1 MAKKNRPGKPTPE
14 ELEKKGLIA
23 GILESESN
31 ELTEEEL
38 EAKSVEELKLLQVKP
53 TPDGKKPKRETFP
66 LVGNE
71 STEIYPF
78 TESMPDEF
86 DFEKYPTLK
95 RKDFVHDHLYFE
107 HKALEAERKVAKF
120 RELAEEAKKL
130 GSTQDRARA
139 KKLLKTAAKMA
150 ELKAV
155 LEAGG
160 YDVDALLAGAGV
172 ESDDEENE

>member
-1 MAKKNRPGKPTPE
+1 MAKQKQNKPTPE
-14 ELEKKGLIA
+14 ELEKKHLVGA
-23 GILESESN
+23 ILDNEEN

-38 EAKSVEELKLLQVKP
+38 NAMSVEELKLLQTKP
-53 TPDGKKPKRETFP
+53 TPDTKRKTREVFP

-78 TESMPDEF
+78 TEAIPDEF
-86 DFEKYPTLK
+86 DFGKYPTLK

-107 HKALEAERKVAKF
+107 HRALESEFKVVKF
-120 RELAEEAKKL
+120 RELAEEAKTL
-130 GSTQDRARA
+130 GSAQDRARA
-139 KKLLKTAAKMA
+139 KKLIKTAAKME

-160 YDVDALLAGAGV
+160 FDVEALLAGAGIGD
-172 ESDDEENE
+172 DDEDE